1 MGQWITS
8 VQGNGG
14 AVRGV
19 DVENAR
25 DKMEGNAANRGGGVR
40 SRGEILTHTLWANQI
55 RKCAKRAAGNRP
67 MGARVDQWPAN
78 RRARI
83 KCG

>member
-1 MGQWITS
+1 MCVYGVISVQRTVYLTSGPSQRGRVGQWNTS

-40 SRGEILTHTLWANQI
+40 SRG
-55 RKCAKRAAGNRP
+55 
-67 MGARVDQWPAN
+67 
-78 RRARI
+78 
-83 KCG
+83 